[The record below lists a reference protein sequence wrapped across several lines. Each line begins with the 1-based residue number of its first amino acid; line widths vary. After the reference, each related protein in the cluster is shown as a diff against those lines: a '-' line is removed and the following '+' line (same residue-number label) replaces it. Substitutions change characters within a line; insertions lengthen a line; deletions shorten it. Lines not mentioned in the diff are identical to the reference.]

1 MPSDERRE
9 KLGGPQAWEGRDGEG
24 GGGSMVEFV
33 LWTGGTTSLSMC
45 SKKIQKEPQ

>member
-9 KLGGPQAWEGRDGEG
+9 KWGGQQAWEGRGGEG
-24 GGGSMVEFV
+24 AGSVMEIV

-45 SKKIQKEPQ
+45 SKKIHKEPP